1 MVLMKIIFVCFLKT
15 SKAQEAVHE
24 LDYKVTFG
32 EWKRRDIQYS
42 RFPGYDLTYA
52 HYSKFPS

>member
-1 MVLMKIIFVCFLKT
+1 MKIIFVCFLKT